1 MSSSAATTMKCA
13 ITGAL
18 SYSGRYLA
26 ASLLNKGHDVVNL
39 SRRGV
44 PIAQQ
49 PLSAPQARSLGTHR
63 VRLDF
68 SNVAAM
74 ARSLE
79 GCDVLFSTYW
89 VRFADRGGDN
99 PHAIAAA
106 NCEILWE
113 AAKLAG
119 VQKIVMASHT
129 RTSLESPFP
138 YIAGKA
144 KAEAALRN
152 SGVNYAIVRP
162 CGIFGDTAQESIL
175 MNNAAWV
182 LRRSP
187 LFLLAGDGS
196 DKFQPVHVRDIAELM
211 EELGT
216 SRGTSGEEVDACG
229 PDAPTSLELFT
240 KLRDACGG
248 LARVAPAGNLL
259 STSTITALTKPIDCL
274 TGDTLLDADD
284 LDLLTSGLTRA
295 NVADDPRIQARRS
308 LFEWME
314 ARGRDLGRNYVSSVE
329 RYYSN

>member
-1 MSSSAATTMKCA
+1 MKCA

-26 ASLLNKGHDVVNL
+26 ASLLSKGHDVVNL

-44 PIAQQ
+44 PIAPE
-49 PLSAPQARSLGTHR
+49 PLSAPQARALGTHR

-68 SNVAAM
+68 NDVDAM

-89 VRFADRGGDN
+89 VRFADRGEG
-99 PHAIAAA
+99 PHSIAAA
-106 NCEILWE
+106 NCARLWE
-113 AAKLAG
+113 AAKRAG
-119 VQKIVMASHT
+119 VQKVVMASHT
-129 RTSLESPFP
+129 RTSVDSPFP

-144 KAEAALRN
+144 TAELALRAC
-152 SGVNYAIVRP
+152 GVNYAIVRP
-162 CGIFGDTAQESIL
+162 CGIFGDTAAESIL

-196 DKFQPVHVRDIAELM
+196 HRFQPVHVRDIAALM

-216 SRGTSGEEVDACG
+216 SLETSGEELDACG
-229 PDAPTSLELFT
+229 PDSPTSLELFT
-240 KLRDACGG
+240 KLRDASGG
-248 LARVAPAGNLL
+248 MARIAAAGPLL
-259 STSTITALTKPIDCL
+259 STATITALTKPIDWL

-284 LDLLTSGLTRA
+284 LDLLTSGLT
-295 NVADDPRIQARRS
+295 VADAPDDPRIKARRS
-308 LFEWME
+308 LFAWIE
-314 ARGRDLGRNYVSSVE
+314 AQGRDLGRSYVSSVE
-329 RYYSN
+329 RYYRVPA

>member
-1 MSSSAATTMKCA
+1 MKCA

-26 ASLLNKGHDVVNL
+26 ASLLSKGHDVVNL

-44 PIAQQ
+44 PIAPE
-49 PLSAPQARSLGTHR
+49 PLSAPQARALGTHR

-68 SNVAAM
+68 NDVDAM

-89 VRFADRGGDN
+89 VRFADRGES
-99 PHAIAAA
+99 PHSIAAA
-106 NCEILWE
+106 NCARLWE
-113 AAKLAG
+113 AAKRAG
-119 VQKIVMASHT
+119 VRKIVMASHT
-129 RTSLESPFP
+129 RTSVDSPFP

-144 KAEAALRN
+144 KAEAALRD

-162 CGIFGDTAQESIL
+162 CGIFGDTAAESIL
-175 MNNAAWV
+175 KDNAAWV

-196 DKFQPVHVRDIAELM
+196 HRFQPVHVRDIAALM

-216 SRGTSGEEVDACG
+216 SLETSGEEVDACG

-240 KLRDACGG
+240 KLRDASGG
-248 LARVAPAGNLL
+248 MARIAAAGPLL
-259 STSTITALTKPIDCL
+259 STATITALTKPIDWV

-284 LDLLTSGLTRA
+284 LDLLTSGLT
-295 NVADDPRIQARRS
+295 VADVPDDPRIRERRS
-308 LFEWME
+308 LFDWIE
-314 ARGRDLGRNYVSSVE
+314 AQGRDLGRSYVSSVE
-329 RYYSN
+329 RYYRVPT